1 MRVVIQRVKKGSV
14 TIDNAL
20 FSQIGKGLVVLV
32 GICDDDN
39 DSDIEWLVKK
49 TVNLRIFD
57 DSEGVMNRSLIDT
70 DGELLV
76 VSQFTLMASTVKGNR
91 PSYIK
96 ASKGEVAVPIYD
108 KFVEQ
113 LQKAMNKRVATG
125 VFGAD
130 MVVEIIN
137 DGPVTIT
144 IDSKARE

>member
-49 TVNLRIFD
+49 IVNLRIFD